1 MLKVNDKEFSVTLSM
16 YFGVMWTED
25 RLVARR
31 DEFNPDWLPINMEFM
46 DSLWVPNVFIYE
58 LVSFK
63 ALECLKKLAG
73 LWFIKDKELFYNQVR
88 LGNALIRDITK
99 ANILCSFCW
108 GCAPRCKL

>member
-1 MLKVNDKEFSVTLSM
+1 MLRVDDKKFSVTISM
-16 YFGVMWTED
+16 YFGVMWTDD
-25 RLVARR
+25 RLEERW
-31 DEFNPDWLPINMEFM
+31 EGFEPDWLPINMEFM

-88 LGNALIRDITK
+88 LGNALIRNVTK
-99 ANILCSFCW
+99 ENILYSFCW